1 MNYKKILAL
10 TLLILAI
17 FSCINVASAGL
28 FDFLDGG
35 TEEVANETFTF
46 TGFTLDLPS
55 TAEITNNTTDED
67 GYHNDYYDIYWEE
80 GDDNESTYISV
91 SVSKGSRVVES
102 TQEYIA
108 NWLDSGAKK
117 EDNYNKWAVIDING
131 VPIEEF
137 AQYDLNISY
146 SGYILAQHDGSKL
159 ITISGD
165 NLTQLKNIAD
175 TYQKV

>member
-1 MNYKKILAL
+1 MNYKKILAM
-10 TLLILAI
+10 TILILAI

-28 FDFLDGG
+28 FDFLGG

-46 TGFTLDLPS
+46 NGFTLDFPS

-67 GYHNDYYDIYWEE
+67 GYHNDNYKVYWEDE
-80 GDDNESTYISV
+80 KTNESNYITV

-102 TQEYIA
+102 TQEFVA

-117 EDNYNKWAVIDING
+117 DGTHGNWSIVNING
-131 VPIEEF
+131 VPIEAF
-137 AQYDLNISY
+137 AEYDLNITY

-165 NLTQLKNIAD
+165 NLTQLQNIAD
-175 TYQKV
+175 TYKKV